1 LIKRIVLLGAMLA
14 MLAFL
19 AAPALAQGPPE
30 IRPPNDPGVE
40 TGADVA
46 NSFCAFSGL
55 NDFEEGVFPFLTQ
68 TQNYGQLVQQGFT
81 PQEEEFPSPG
91 DACNPTKPPPEEP
104 A

>member
-55 NDFEEGVFPFLTQ
+55 NDFEEGVFPFLTK
-68 TQNYGQLVQQGFT
+68 TQNYGQLVQQGFKG
-81 PQEEEFPSPG
+81 EFPSPG

-104 A
+104 V